1 MATRKFH
8 AKVIQEARASHTGR
22 DGDLFFDDSSNQ
34 FFISDGSTAGGVPL
48 SLKEMNKIIS
58 SLSLIIN
65 GVLADKNK
73 SDAYLYNKFYYFFG
87 FRKWK
92 I

>member
-1 MATRKFH
+1 MCYPSAEVNYEKNRYMNNINGT
-8 AKVIQEARASHTGR
+8 EAYLYS
-22 DGDLFFDDSSNQ
+22 
-34 FFISDGSTAGGVPL
+34 IGVPL

-73 SDAYLYNKFYYFFG
+73 SDTYLYNKFYYFFG

-92 I
+92 V

>member
-1 MATRKFH
+1 MCYPGAEVNYEKNRYMNNINGT
-8 AKVIQEARASHTGR
+8 EAYLYS
-22 DGDLFFDDSSNQ
+22 
-34 FFISDGSTAGGVPL
+34 IGVPL

-65 GVLADKNK
+65 GALADKNK
-73 SDAYLYNKFYYFFG
+73 SDVYLYNTFYYFFG

>member
-1 MATRKFH
+1 MCYPGAEVNYEKNRYMNNINGTETYLYS
-8 AKVIQEARASHTGR
+8 I
-22 DGDLFFDDSSNQ
+22 
-34 FFISDGSTAGGVPL
+34 GVPL

-92 I
+92 V

>member
-1 MATRKFH
+1 MCYPSAEVNYEKNRYMNNINGTETYLYS
-8 AKVIQEARASHTGR
+8 I
-22 DGDLFFDDSSNQ
+22 
-34 FFISDGSTAGGVPL
+34 GVPL

>member
-1 MATRKFH
+1 MNNINGT
-8 AKVIQEARASHTGR
+8 EAYLYS
-22 DGDLFFDDSSNQ
+22 
-34 FFISDGSTAGGVPL
+34 IGVPL

-87 FRKWK
+87 FRK
-92 I
+92 